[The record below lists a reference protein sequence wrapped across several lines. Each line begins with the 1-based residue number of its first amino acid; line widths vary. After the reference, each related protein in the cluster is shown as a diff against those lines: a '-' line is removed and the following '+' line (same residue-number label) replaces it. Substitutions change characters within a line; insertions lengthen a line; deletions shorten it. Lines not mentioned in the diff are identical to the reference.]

1 MRARTVFAS
10 VRHRALQVRQFFV
23 SLFDRTGS
31 GHRLIKR
38 QKRLKYVR
46 LMREDSEEIRHLT
59 ELLFQVVEDRFK
71 SCVGLLLR
79 HRGYCCHSY
88 LHEQTAGMDAHRPVP
103 DSCPD
108 PPRAMLPL
116 ALAIVGT
123 FQSQKR
129 ILSS

>member
-31 GHRLIKR
+31 GHRLVKG
-38 QKRLKYVR
+38 QKRLKYLR
-46 LMREDSEEIRHLT
+46 LMREDGEEIRHLP

-71 SCVGLLLR
+71 FWVGLLLR

-88 LHEQTAGMDAHRPVP
+88 LHKQAARYGCSTPGTGLMPAF
-103 DSCPD
+103 S
-108 PPRAMLPL
+108 MLVS
-116 ALAIVGT
+116 LAIVGT
-123 FQSQKR
+123 F
-129 ILSS
+129 